1 MRLPTLAS
9 TLLGLMLATSSA
21 MAAPDAETRVVSYES
36 EAQALVSN
44 LPASPNAMS
53 SQTGQRRLVDAQVA
67 YSTGDY
73 DTASLILF
81 DLIGKTQGQDKETA
95 TFYLGEA
102 LYQKGDYGA
111 ARGYY
116 QAIKDSSV
124 GGKYYQQSLLRLV
137 EIAIVEGDTTGG
149 EEALTALQ
157 SVGGAGPGVP
167 YARGKWAFSQ
177 QKYDDALG
185 LFAQVPSG
193 SDYDMQAEYYVGTTY
208 VAKQDYAKATDTF
221 THLIERRPRTNV
233 DRRVIE
239 LAQLAL
245 GRVYYERD
253 QPSKAIDNYLLV
265 DRRSDL
271 FPTALYEVSWV
282 YVKSKQYD
290 KALTALELLDRLD
303 PNSTKSPTVR
313 ILEGNLRIRKAQLL
327 RQAEINGTISQEEK
341 STPAAEYGK
350 AEKLFADLHDQFAP
364 GYAALNRMVDG
375 TGDPAAFLDQIS
387 GRNTRMFA
395 TAAPI
400 PESAAQWLREEP
412 EVARVV
418 HVETDLSEIQNDLA
432 ASEAIIARL
441 EGVIATGDTMTLYPA
456 LASRRLRI
464 AAIQHDL
471 ISIRIKLHD
480 QAGVASPERKALQAQ
495 YAALGEPERAYGE
508 RTAQTQEQY
517 ETIDT
522 GAREVEKTIMSS
534 QAIAVALRKYSV
546 DVDVPADQKTSLT
559 TAIDEAT
566 QEARAIEDELADVHR
581 EVVLGKDLAGVGDE
595 EYRRARDLR
604 HQLKIA
610 LDNEA
615 RGVNKPLAGRATN
628 LSQTLEAAD
637 ARIEQLVQ
645 QGLQEIRG
653 VLETEK
659 HNVEDY
665 KAMLAEYETEA
676 RTAGGEA
683 LAASFK
689 DVRAKMEDVVVRT
702 DVGGVDVLWSMKED
716 SDDDLK
722 RLNLARS
729 RDLKQLRDEFRFVL
743 DVPGMPAPK
752 KSDIPAPAPGPEGA
766 SNSPDTGGADQGR
779 IKPVENTKTTTQPTV
794 KPENKTTPA
803 PKTPAPKTG
812 GSK

>member
-21 MAAPDAETRVVSYES
+21 IAAPDVESRVTSYES

-44 LPASPNAMS
+44 LPASPNAMT

-67 YSTGDY
+67 YATGDY

-81 DLIGKTQGQDKETA
+81 DLIGKTQGQDRDVA

-124 GGKYYQQSLLRLV
+124 GGKYYQQALLRLV
-137 EIAIVEGDTTGG
+137 EIAITQGDTAGG
-149 EEALTALQ
+149 EEALRALQ
-157 SVGGAGPGVP
+157 SVGNAGPAVP
-167 YARGKWAFSQ
+167 YARGKWAFAQ
-177 QKYDDALG
+177 GQYDEALG
-185 LFAQVPSG
+185 LFAQVPAG
-193 SDYDMQAEYYVGTTY
+193 SDYELQAEYYTGTTY
-208 VAKQDYAKATDTF
+208 VAKQDFAKATDTF

-245 GRVYYERD
+245 GRVYYERE
-253 QPSKAIDNYLLV
+253 QPSKAIDSYLLV

-271 FPTALYEVSWV
+271 FPAALYEVSWV
-282 YVKSKQYD
+282 YVKAKQYD

-341 STPAAEYGK
+341 TTPAAEYAK
-350 AEKLFADLHDQFAP
+350 AERLFSDLHDQFAP

-387 GRNTRMFA
+387 GRNTRVFGA
-395 TAAPI
+395 AAPM
-400 PESAAQWLREEP
+400 PEAAAQWLREEP
-412 EVARVV
+412 EVSRVV
-418 HVETDLSEIQNDLA
+418 HVESDLGEIQRDIA
-432 ASEAIIARL
+432 SSEAIIARL
-441 EGVIATGDTMTLYPA
+441 EGVIATGDTLTLYPA
-456 LASRRLRI
+456 LSSRRLRI

-471 ISIRIKLHD
+471 ISMRIKLHD

-508 RTAQTQEQY
+508 RTAMTQEQY
-517 ETIDT
+517 ENVDA
-522 GAREVEKTIMSS
+522 GAREVEGTIMSS
-534 QAIAVALRKYSV
+534 QAVAVALRKYSL
-546 DVDVPADQKTSLT
+546 DVDLPADQKTNLQ
-559 TAIDEAT
+559 TALDEAT
-566 QEARAIEDELADVHR
+566 QEARAIEDELADIHR
-581 EVVLGKDLAGVGDE
+581 EVVLGKDLAGVGDQE
-595 EYRRARDLR
+595 LLHARELR
-604 HQLKIA
+604 HQLKVA

-615 RGVNKPLAGRATN
+615 RGINKPLVGRAT
-628 LSQTLEAAD
+628 LLAQTLESAD
-637 ARIEQLVQ
+637 ARIEQLVV

-653 VLETEK
+653 VLEAEK

-665 KAMLAEYETEA
+665 KAMLAEYEAEA
-676 RTAGGEA
+676 RATGGEV

-689 DVRAKMEDVVVRT
+689 DVRAKMEDVVVRS

-729 RDLKQLRDEFRFVL
+729 RDLKQIRDEFKFVL
-743 DVPGMPAPK
+743 DVPGTPAEKKSDMPAPT
-752 KSDIPAPAPGPEGA
+752 PGQEGA
-766 SNSPDTGGADQGR
+766 SNSPDKGGADPGR
-779 IKPVENTKTTTQPTV
+779 IKPVDNTKTTTQPTV
-794 KPENKTTPA
+794 KPEA
-803 PKTPAPKTG
+803 KTPAPKTG